1 MYSRVRISN
10 RTRDYAPNGFGY
22 NYDSENERN
31 AVGVIRRAASLRS
44 NMLSGRRRQM
54 TSQDYMRTYARI
66 ARAEANM
73 LGRINKAAQGN
84 SKG

>member
-1 MYSRVRISN
+1 MQ
-10 RTRDYAPNGFGY
+10 
-22 NYDSENERN
+22 
-31 AVGVIRRAASLRS
+31 
-44 NMLSGRRRQM
+44 GRRRMM

-73 LGRINKAAQGN
+73 LGRINKAAQGG